1 MAKNERRRQQSLAR
15 KAAKRKRS
23 GTRQSL
29 PSTGRGALREASHWP
44 LYECLISRSWQE
56 PGELTQILVARS
68 SPVGGIA
75 VAGFL
80 VDLGCLGVKDA
91 LFHLFFTTGEYE
103 EFRRSYTGRQPMIK
117 TDLDL
122 AAKVIQEG
130 IAYADRLGF
139 KPNRDYRDAAT
150 LLAGANPEACSTPIP
165 LGMDGKPFFISGPYD
180 NVPRIMAQLDKA
192 VGPGNA
198 DFIVGLDDVDDLDDL
213 DALVDVAEN
222 AEEEPESE
230 GPGLFPRLLRRL
242 GPPK

>member
-23 GTRQSL
+23 GTRQSSP
-29 PSTGRGALREASHWP
+29 PSTGRDALREASHWP

-56 PGELTQILVARS
+56 PGQLVQILIARS
-68 SPVGGIA
+68 SPEGGIA
-75 VAGFL
+75 AAGFL

-91 LFHLFFTTGEYE
+91 LSHVYSATHEYE
-103 EFRRSYTGRQPMIK
+103 ELRRTFTGLQPMMK
-117 TDLDL
+117 TNLDL

-139 KPNRDYRDAAT
+139 KPNRDYPDAAI

-165 LGMDGKPFFISGPYD
+165 LGVNGKPFFIPGPHD
-180 NVPRIMAQLDKA
+180 NVPRIMAQLDKV

-198 DFIVGLDDVDDLDDL
+198 DFLIELDDPDDVDAVLDL
-213 DALVDVAEN
+213 VEDV
-222 AEEEPESE
+222 EEQPQSV
-230 GPGLFPRLLRRL
+230 GPRLIPRLFRRL
-242 GPPK
+242 GLLE